1 MQTKEAIAEQWLA
14 RVLRTYPIQTA
25 HFLAEEKDPF
35 RNPVGSTLRQAL
47 GVLVEELLLGMD
59 HDKVAAA
66 LDSIMQIRAVQD
78 FTPARALE
86 FLFQL
91 KTILRDQQ
99 PGPVFEL
106 LDGRI
111 DEMALAAFE
120 LYVKYRERTF
130 TARMNEARRAVFVL
144 ERAMRPGE
152 SGPWKVRSETR

>member
-14 RVLRTYPIQTA
+14 RVLRTYPTQTA

-35 RNPVGSTLRQAL
+35 RNPIGATIRQAL
-47 GVLVEELLLGMD
+47 GILVEEVLLAMD
-59 HDKVAAA
+59 HDKVTAA

-91 KTILRDQQ
+91 KGILRDQQ
-99 PGPVFEL
+99 PGPVLEL

-111 DEMALAAFE
+111 DEMALLGFE

-130 TARMNEARRAVFVL
+130 TARMNETRRRVFVL
-144 ERAMRPGE
+144 ERVMRPGE
-152 SGPWKVRSETR
+152 STPWEVRSEK